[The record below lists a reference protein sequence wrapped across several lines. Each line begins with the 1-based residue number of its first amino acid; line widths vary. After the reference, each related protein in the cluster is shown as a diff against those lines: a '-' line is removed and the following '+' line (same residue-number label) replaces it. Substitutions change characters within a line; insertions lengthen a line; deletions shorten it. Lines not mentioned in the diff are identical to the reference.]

1 MPMKT
6 RLSLLL
12 CLAVFAWGQRGGP
25 PLPESAQRAQQL
37 LRAGN
42 YAEAEAA
49 FRAAVADAADSA
61 PVYNAAG
68 TAFDLMGKSK
78 DAQKYFQKAI
88 DLAATPA
95 AKSAAQRAMA
105 MSFAFEGD
113 CQQTAR
119 YEDLAAEYWKS
130 TRDAPDRFYQQGE
143 LADEAARVCID
154 AGALDAAEHYYAK
167 GRALGLQQPDIA
179 ADRIKLWNFR
189 YEHAMAR
196 LAARRGNKAEAEKH
210 VAAARALVDGM
221 EALKAQ
227 QQAFVP
233 YLTGYVAFY
242 TGDYKKALE
251 DLQKA
256 AQNDAFIECMIGET
270 YEKLGDKAKALEYYH
285 KAAGVQGHN
294 PPAAYAKRITRQKL
308 G

>member
-1 MPMKT
+1 MNT
-6 RLSLLL
+6 RLSLAL
-12 CLAVFAWGQRGGP
+12 CLVAAVWAQRGGP
-25 PLPESAQRAQQL
+25 PLPAPAQRAQQL
-37 LRAGN
+37 LRSGN

-49 FRAAVADAADSA
+49 FRAAVADSPDSA
-61 PVYNAAG
+61 PVSNAAG
-68 TAFDLMGKSK
+68 IAFDLMGKSPE
-78 DAQKYFQKAI
+78 AQKYFQKAI

-113 CQQTAR
+113 CRNTAR
-119 YEDLAAEYWKS
+119 YEDLA
-130 TRDAPDRFYQQGE
+130 TRYFETEGAPDRFYQQGE

-154 AGALDAAEHYYAK
+154 AGDLATAQRYYAK
-167 GRALGLQQPDIA
+167 GRDAGLKQPDIP
-179 ADRIKLWNFR
+179 ADRVKLWNFR

-210 VAAARALVDGM
+210 VATAKQLVDGM
-221 EALKAQ
+221 EELKAQ

-242 TGDYKKALE
+242 LGDYQKALA
-251 DLQKA
+251 DLQQA
-256 AQNDAFIECMIGET
+256 QQNDAFIECMIGET
-270 YEKLGDKAKALEYYH
+270 YEKLGDKDKAMEYYR

-294 PPAAYAKRITRQKL
+294 PPAAYAKWFTRKKL
-308 G
+308 S